1 MKLIYK
7 IHSISSCRHV
17 LNELV
22 NIQIIL
28 DTNTTISTNL
38 EYKLNFIK
46 YNTHTCYDGSLTVLV
61 RNTSGGKIT
70 GTILRVYQ
78 SNHLSPVSNEN

>member
-22 NIQIIL
+22 NIQIIS
-28 DTNTTISTNL
+28 DINTTISTNL
-38 EYKLNFIK
+38 EYKFNFIK

-70 GTILRVYQ
+70 GTILRVYEMC
-78 SNHLSPVSNEN
+78 LPK